1 MKLGGLRLSASGLA
15 SAIAVLGLVCGA
27 GTAAG
32 AGGMYKWVDDQGV
45 VHYTDRIPPESVSK
59 GATVL
64 DKQGRSVKTIDPA
77 PTAEQRKA
85 MEVEAERQR
94 EQAKVNAEQARRD
107 RALTQSFTSEEEIDV
122 ARARAVSTMEAQLT
136 TIGAYIA
143 DMTRRKQD
151 LEKRKAG
158 YGTKPVPAAVDNELN
173 SVNEELARQTALQAQ
188 KKEALVAVG
197 KKYDADKKRWQ
208 EIKIEQDE
216 AAERQRAADAQKASA
231 PPAPAR
237 GRSAAASTSSTK
249 P

>member
-1 MKLGGLRLSASGLA
+1 VKPGESKLSASGWA
-15 SAIAVLGLVCGA
+15 SAIAVLGFVCAA
-27 GTAAG
+27 GTATG
-32 AGGMYKWVDDQGV
+32 AGGMFKWTDDQGV

-85 MEVEAERQR
+85 IEAEAERQR
-94 EQAKVNAEQARRD
+94 DVAKANAEQARRD
-107 RALTQSFTSEEEIDV
+107 RALTQSFSSEAEIDV
-122 ARARAVSTMEAQLT
+122 ARARAVSTMEGQLT

-143 DMTRRKQD
+143 DMTRRKQE

-158 YGTKPVPAAVDNELN
+158 YGAKPVPASLDTELS
-173 SVNEELARQTALQAQ
+173 SVSEELARQNALLAQ
-188 KKEALVAVG
+188 KKEALVAIG

-208 EIKIEQDE
+208 EIKIEQEE

-231 PPAPAR
+231 PPAPVR
-237 GRSAAASTSSTK
+237 GRSAAASTSK

>member
-1 MKLGGLRLSASGLA
+1 MKPGESKLSASGWA
-15 SAIAVLGLVCGA
+15 SAIAVLGLVCVA

-32 AGGMYKWVDDQGV
+32 AGGMYKWTDDQGV

-85 MEVEAERQR
+85 IEAEAERQR
-94 EQAKVNAEQARRD
+94 DVAKANAEQARRD
-107 RALTQSFTSEEEIDV
+107 RALTQSFSSEAEIDV
-122 ARARAVSTMEAQLT
+122 ARARAVSTMEGQLT

-143 DMTRRKQD
+143 DMTRRKQE

-158 YGTKPVPAAVDNELN
+158 YGAKPVPASLDTELS
-173 SVNEELARQTALQAQ
+173 SVSEELARQNALLAQ
-188 KKEALVAVG
+188 KREALAAIG

-208 EIKIEQDE
+208 EIKIEQEE

-231 PPAPAR
+231 PPAPVR
-237 GRSAAASTSSTK
+237 GRSAAASTTK